1 MAKYKPHSTSQ
12 GIFAPV
18 HLSHQIQKGTFEYT
32 LSQLVDNALDLSFLD
47 SRFNNDET
55 GAPAY
60 APKIL
65 LKIVLFGYSR
75 GIMSSRKIARACVE
89 NMVFM
94 ALSANTKPHFTTI
107 ANFISTMDKA
117 TIRIFR
123 DILLICDR
131 EGLIGREMFAVD
143 GYKLPSNASKEW
155 SGTKSELANKAKK
168 MEQAVEL
175 LVNRHYKADA
185 TGTEQEMKQRDE
197 QYIKTLKKQVDKLK
211 EWLDDNDDKPGKTG
225 KPRKSNVTDN
235 DSAKMKTSKKR
246 GQVRL

>member
-1 MAKYKPHSTSQ
+1 MFIALALLNLYTGYYNGK
-12 GIFAPV
+12 
-18 HLSHQIQKGTFEYT
+18 IQTPFHFTRDLRPCSFISPDPERNLTFEYT
-32 LSQLVDNALDLSFLD
+32 LSQLVDNALNLSFLD

-123 DILLICDR
+123 DILLI
-131 EGLIGREMFAVD
+131 V
-143 GYKLPSNASKEW
+143 
-155 SGTKSELANKAKK
+155 
-168 MEQAVEL
+168 
-175 LVNRHYKADA
+175 
-185 TGTEQEMKQRDE
+185 TEK
-197 QYIKTLKKQVDKLK
+197 V
-211 EWLDDNDDKPGKTG
+211 
-225 KPRKSNVTDN
+225 
-235 DSAKMKTSKKR
+235 
-246 GQVRL
+246 